1 METGRIPFDLV
12 KRLSGAEAD
21 EARAWWETLS
31 PEEQRAVRG
40 AAGRE
45 RLLARFVEPDSMVEL
60 EEDIA
65 DINEYREQNGLI
77 WWEGRAKLKFICV
90 AHPAALEA
98 VRCGHFPASFRCP
111 LANVECPMRA
121 LLDEEP
127 GRDVRFRLV
136 HPTDAPS
143 GGAHG

>member
-65 DINEYREQNGLI
+65 DINEYREENGLI
-77 WWEGRAKLKFICV
+77 WWEGRAKLKFVCV
-90 AHPAALEA
+90 AHSAAREA
-98 VRCGHFPASFRCP
+98 VRRRHLPASFQCP
-111 LANVECPMRA
+111 LANTACPMRA
-121 LLDEEP
+121 ILDEAP
-127 GRDVRFRLV
+127 GRDVRFHTVR
-136 HPTDAPS
+136 PTDAPS